1 MSPDLAALFETARAA
16 RERAYAPYSGFRVGA
31 AIRDEGGALHAGCNV
46 ENAAYP
52 VGTCAEAGAVEEAHA
67 ALAVVGEPDTDRLR
81 AEVDAAGS
89 QDGFAVE
96 DLPFAK
102 AVIEEAMRL
111 FPPVPFLSRQALGE
125 DRLGRI
131 KVPRGSVVMVAPY
144 VLHRHRTLWEDP
156 EAFVPERFLGSAR
169 AAIPRYAYLPFGAG
183 PRVCIGQSFSVQEAV
198 ILLALA
204 LLIVLQ
210 RTLGEAALSETLL
223 VPVYP

>member
-1 MSPDLAALFETARAA
+1 D
-16 RERAYAPYSGFRVGA
+16 GA
-31 AIRDEGGALHAGCNV
+31 A
-46 ENAAYP
+46 
-52 VGTCAEAGAVEEAHA
+52 AE
-67 ALAVVGEPDTDRLR
+67 RLR

-144 VLHRHRTLWEDP
+144 VLHRHRT
-156 EAFVPERFLGSAR
+156 
-169 AAIPRYAYLPFGAG
+169 
-183 PRVCIGQSFSVQEAV
+183 
-198 ILLALA
+198 
-204 LLIVLQ
+204 
-210 RTLGEAALSETLL
+210 
-223 VPVYP
+223 